1 MKRDP
6 GFGLEY
12 VITSFTVFGNG
23 CLGRY
28 LMLPPLPRDARVAAA
43 AGASTSCCQMIS
55 VC

>member
-28 LMLPPLPRDARVAAA
+28 LMLPPLPRVRGSRPRPVHRLRV
-43 AGASTSCCQMIS
+43 
-55 VC
+55 VK